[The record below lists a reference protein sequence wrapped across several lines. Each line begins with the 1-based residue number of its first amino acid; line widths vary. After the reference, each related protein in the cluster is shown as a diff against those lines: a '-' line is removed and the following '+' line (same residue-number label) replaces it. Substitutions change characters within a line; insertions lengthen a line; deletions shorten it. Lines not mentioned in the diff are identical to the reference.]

1 MSRYFFLFVQ
11 LEHCQKCHLC
21 AKCRRF
27 AAVALRNA
35 CLRASVRGNLHAAQG
50 PHLLFAPPDVP
61 SGGDPIFYLR
71 GGSEFRLRQGFRSGK
86 NTCTAHCAAPRCGAP
101 GKMKM
106 PVYSSNLSTARN
118 ASVGIC
124 TLPRDRIFFLPHR
137 MFHPVGTPFFTCA
150 AEVNSACAKVF
161 APAKTLVRRI
171 APPRAAGPR
180 AK

>member
-1 MSRYFFLFVQ
+1 MGSPAICLHKNTWTPLIRCPGIFLFVQ

-86 NTCTAHCAAPRCGAP
+86 NTCTAHCAAPHCGAP

-106 PVYSSNLSTARN
+106 PVYSSSLSTARN

-124 TLPRDRIFFLPHR
+124 TLPRGRIFFLPS
-137 MFHPVGTPFFTCA
+137 FYFSSSFFFR
-150 AEVNSACAKVF
+150 EIS
-161 APAKTLVRRI
+161 
-171 APPRAAGPR
+171 PP
-180 AK
+180 